1 MSLSSEIENTPAGKG
16 APAKR
21 VATRTIFFVTGMA
34 VGLWG
39 ILVPYAQLR
48 THSEAGTLGLLL
60 LCLGAGSLLS
70 MLGSGKFIGR
80 FGCRSVIITA
90 VLMYCLMLPLLAT
103 FSEIWLLALSLFIFG
118 MGIGLADVAVN
129 VQGAIVEQAAGKALM
144 SGFHCLW
151 SVGGIAG
158 AGGGALLLS
167 SGVTPQGST
176 FYAVSLVILGTAYS
190 FRGLL
195 PFGAHEE
202 ENTEGKPKARPNFR
216 LILMAV
222 MAMICFMAEGAVLD
236 WSGVFLTREHGLAL
250 EHAGWGLAVFAVAM
264 SLMRLTGDAII
275 SALGRKRVLLAG
287 GILGAAGY
295 LMVVLLPGFILP
307 ICGFALVGMG
317 VANIAPVLIT
327 LAGQEKVMP
336 VNMSVA
342 MVATLGYLGILG
354 GPALIGFIAH
364 FSSLYIGFSIVA
376 AALLIIT
383 FGAYKL
389 KY

>member
-1 MSLSSEIENTPAGKG
+1 MSLSSEIESLNSHAGSPA
-16 APAKR
+16 R
-21 VATRTIFFVTGMA
+21 RIATRAIFFVTGMA
-34 VGLWG
+34 MGLWAA
-39 ILVPYAQLR
+39 LVPYAQLR
-48 THSEAGTLGLLL
+48 THSEAGDLGLLL

-70 MLGSGKFIGR
+70 MLGSGRIIGR
-80 FGCRSVIITA
+80 FGCRAVIVAA
-90 VLMYCLMLPLLAT
+90 VVLYCLMLPVLAV
-103 FSEIWLLALSLFIFG
+103 FSDIWLLALSLFIFG

-129 VQGAIVEQAAGKALM
+129 VQGTLVEQAADKPLM

-167 SGVTPQGST
+167 AGITPLGST
-176 FYAVSLVILGTAYS
+176 FFAVALVVIVTAWS
-190 FRGLL
+190 FRGML

-202 ENTEGKPKARPNFR
+202 EGAEGKPKARPNFR
-216 LILMAV
+216 LVLMAV

-236 WSGVFLTREHGLAL
+236 WGGVFLTRERGLAL
-250 EHAGWGLAVFAVAM
+250 EHAGWGFAVFAVAM
-264 SLMRLTGDAII
+264 SLMRLTGDVIV
-275 SALGRKRVLLAG
+275 SALGRKRILVAG
-287 GILGAAGY
+287 GILGIAGY
-295 LMVVLLPGFILP
+295 LMVVLLPGWILP
-307 ICGFALVGMG
+307 LCGFALVGIG
-317 VANIAPVLIT
+317 AANIVPVLIT

-342 MVATLGYLGILG
+342 MVATLGYLGVLG

-364 FSSLYIGFSIVA
+364 LSSLYVAFSAVA
-376 AALLIIT
+376 AAFLIIT